1 MPQTTAQILRCFSLG
16 DYTARVVDGE
26 LKIRG
31 PQPLA
36 GPLPAS
42 VKANRERIIDFLVG
56 CCGGVWPA
64 AEGSEFVRLKREASA
79 KMVPEVSDKQKRFQ
93 EALRSAAMTRRAR
106 RFERRDIL
114 PAASGR
120 VVGVGNR
127 ERKVVSV
134 GRARFTPRQDILPTA
149 SSETAKLVRGEK

>member
-16 DYTARVVDGE
+16 DYTARVVNGE

-42 VKANRERIIDFLVG
+42 IKANRERIIDFLVG

-64 AEGSEFVRLKREASA
+64 AEGSEFVRLKREAAVSR
-79 KMVPEVSDKQKRFQ
+79 VPEPSGKQKTFQ
-93 EALRSAAMTRRAR
+93 ETLRRAARLR
-106 RFERRDIL
+106 RAGKSDRPD
-114 PAASGR
+114 
-120 VVGVGNR
+120 V
-127 ERKVVSV
+127 
-134 GRARFTPRQDILPTA
+134 LPTA
-149 SSETAKLVRGEK
+149 SSETAKLVRG